1 MTDEEKKA
9 IEYFENELK
18 VHWIE
23 SNFTIS
29 DRQNSRTLL
38 NLIEKQSKMINLM
51 SEQLTTSITGKEW
64 VIKFYEKE
72 AEKNNG

>member
-29 DRQNSRTLL
+29 DRQNLRILL
-38 NLIEKQSKMINLM
+38 NLIEKQ
-51 SEQLTTSITGKEW
+51 QKE
-64 VIKFYEKE
+64 IERLKEYEYMYKDLC
-72 AEKNNG
+72 N